1 MVTKTK
7 RTRISKKMRAAMETA
22 DVWNSKSGE
31 TETQIAKRINDRFEI
46 LDYLVNE
53 SIEGS
58 LRSLIVAGPA
68 GLGKS
73 WSVETPLTK
82 WDTSLTS
89 WTQIKGYVKATGLFK
104 LLYKFRNPGQVI
116 VLDDADSVF
125 FDETAL
131 NMLKA
136 VCDTTETRRVSYL
149 SEGILYDDDTE
160 ERLPKTFTF
169 EGTIIFI
176 TNYDFDEMIDK
187 GHKLAPHLSAM
198 LSRSHY
204 VDLAMKT
211 KEDYIVR
218 IKWMIKNGL
227 LDSKGLSVSQ
237 IKAVTAFI
245 DQHQDR
251 LRELSLRVALKIA
264 DICKGGKSNWKKVAE
279 VTCCRNG

>member
-1 MVTKTK
+1 
-7 RTRISKKMRAAMETA
+7 
-22 DVWNSKSGE
+22 
-31 TETQIAKRINDRFEI
+31 
-46 LDYLVNE
+46 
-53 SIEGS
+53 
-58 LRSLIVAGPA
+58 
-68 GLGKS
+68 
-73 WSVETPLTK
+73 
-82 WDTSLTS
+82 
-89 WTQIKGYVKATGLFK
+89 
-104 LLYKFRNPGQVI
+104 
-116 VLDDADSVF
+116 
-125 FDETAL
+125 L